1 MSQSTS
7 YPDLDENRAALPVVI
22 ERNEQTVRDGFW
34 RKIRRNL
41 ARVPFAEHAVAA
53 WYCAFDPATPIRAKG
68 IILAALAYFVLPLD
82 VLPDALLG
90 LGFTDDMTVLLTA
103 ISLIRT
109 HMKTEHY
116 DKARE
121 TLKSMTEEKG

>member
-1 MSQSTS
+1 MASGGRSVGIS
-7 YPDLDENRAALPVVI
+7 PACR
-22 ERNEQTVRDGFW
+22 
-34 RKIRRNL
+34 
-41 ARVPFAEHAVAA
+41 FAEHAVAA
-53 WYCAFDPATPIRAKG
+53 WYCAFDPTTPLRAKG

-109 HMKTEHY
+109 HMKPEHY

-121 TLKSMTEEKG
+121 TLKSMAEEHG